1 MLVASSLF
9 EDCLCHD
16 RTLVYWQIPNR
27 VLDLSLLADRDGVV
41 IDDGNYGLKEKTAVA
56 EDTKNAENS
65 ISISNANDSLQN
77 SQESQ
82 DYVLRNAVAEAEEQV
97 RQERL
102 QEEEVKKK
110 AEVGVQQET
119 AVVHTEQAIK
129 VNQKTRE
136 DTKAVAQT
144 KQDAEKVAAEKAA
157 EQFNKEAEAQEAA
170 AERVAQQLAAEKAKK
185 DAEAA
190 EKAKKEAEAAE
201 KAKKDVEAAE
211 KARKEAEAAEKA
223 KKEAEAAEKAKKA
236 AEAAEK
242 ARKEAEAAEKARQ
255 EAEAAEKAR
264 KAAEAAEKARKE
276 VEAAEK
282 ARKEVEAAEKAQ
294 KQKEMDEQEGEK
306 KAQRQSES
314 SVAGKVRAEDRS
326 RKDLDASVK
335 FQTVAEPAHSRAGKG
350 IEENN
355 EAHGKVIPGDDQA
368 ARNKAGAAV
377 KSQHTVHAL
386 ENAHESVE
394 KISAADG
401 GLHSKI
407 GHKHDHSD
415 HSKSKSSKL
424 QPSEVQAVTP
434 MQNAEQVSGAGP
446 EELVKKSR
454 EASLAAEML
463 RNKWTKDVADRLARE
478 EAAKRAEWEKLER
491 GAIATN
497 QPQPASNPTGGKLS
511 RESVESAASVRV
523 PSNAAKS
530 HPLPSTS
537 LRETEAAAAVGQ
549 NVYKPK
555 PSPSPPPP
563 PPPPRQQP
571 ATSSAVPSL
580 AGGGESVPTLR
591 TYSPAP
597 YSAGPRS
604 PSSSHQKHPTGP
616 ASALRAA
623 AASSA
628 AAAPPPNP
636 SSKSK
641 VSEVSAL
648 PKSRSGAGSKS
659 P

>member
-201 KAKKDVEAAE
+201 KAKKDV
-211 KARKEAEAAEKA
+211 
-223 KKEAEAAEKAKKA
+223 
-236 AEAAEK
+236 EAAEK

-530 HPLPSTS
+530 HPLPSIS

>member
-136 DTKAVAQT
+136 GTKAVAQT

-190 EKAKKEAEAAE
+190 EKAKK
-201 KAKKDVEAAE
+201 
-211 KARKEAEAAEKA
+211 
-223 KKEAEAAEKAKKA
+223 
-236 AEAAEK
+236 
-242 ARKEAEAAEKARQ
+242 